1 MSPSVEARY
10 KYLAS
15 RLDEKTLTRRE
26 AEELNR
32 MSQAIADD
40 PHEDPIISIQ
50 AALLR
55 ATVTWRFRLE
65 HS

>member
-1 MSPSVEARY
+1 MSPGLEARY

-15 RLDEKTLTRRE
+15 RLDEHTLTLKE

-32 MSQAIADD
+32 MSRAIAND
-40 PHEDPIISIQ
+40 PHEDPRMSIQ

-55 ATVTWRFRLE
+55 ATVIWRFRLTE
-65 HS
+65 G